1 MREQLA
7 NAYMRRTDGINLDF
21 EFEVAQGS
29 QQYYALTELVKNVT
43 EMFHEAIN
51 GSQVGDLFIV
61 PAIKTCSELTIE
73 TLNCALNYF
82 KVSSKNMCYSEAYLE
97 PSRVSAMEVFCEKS
111 L

>member
-73 TLNCALNYF
+73 TLKLCAKFLQ
-82 KVSSKNMCYSEAYLE
+82 S
-97 PSRVSAMEVFCEKS
+97 
-111 L
+111 

>member
-61 PAIKTCSELTIE
+61 PVIKTCSELTVE
-73 TLNCALNYF
+73 TLKLCAKCLQ
-82 KVSSKNMCYSEAYLE
+82 S
-97 PSRVSAMEVFCEKS
+97 
-111 L
+111 